1 MIVFNQKMQFD
12 NLIKNGFE
20 KYPNFR
26 DLTILAKEWFFID
39 KLDEKSIKSQ
49 LFSFCVEKVTT
60 FNEENIRKLIQ
71 KVMKK
76 LKVTDKY
83 TEIPEKLTFFKEE
96 VEQISKIINKEWQKI
111 IFIFCCLSKLRKS
124 DGIYLNS
131 QNSMK
136 LSDIF
141 DLCGIKKTK
150 KEQEFYLYEL
160 NKANLLTVDLKPLL
174 KYHPVC
180 LRKEGEIALEIT
192 PSCDMISEL
201 LKINGT
207 PIIKC
212 LRCGKEVFKTNNRVK
227 YCPECARII
236 HIEKT
241 MESKKKKNSCI

>member
-1 MIVFNQKMQFD
+1 MIVFNQKTQYD
-12 NLIKNGFE
+12 NLINNGFE
-20 KYPNFR
+20 KFPNFR
-26 DLTILAKEWFFID
+26 DLTILAKEWFFIE
-39 KLDEKSIKSQ
+39 KLDEKTIKSR
-49 LFSFCVEKVTT
+49 LFSFCIEKVTT
-60 FNEENIRKLIQ
+60 FDEESLKNLIQ

-76 LKVTDKY
+76 LKKTEKY

-96 VEQISKIINKEWQKI
+96 VDKINNIKDKEWQKI

-141 DLCGIKKTK
+141 DLCKLKKTK
-150 KEQEFYLYEL
+150 KQQETYLYEL

-174 KYHPVC
+174 KYHPTC
-180 LRKEGEIALEIT
+180 LRKEGEISLEIT
-192 PSCDMISEL
+192 PSCEMISEL
-201 LKINGT
+201 LKINDT

-212 LRCGKEVFKTNNRVK
+212 LKCGKDVFKTNNRIK
-227 YCPECARII
+227 YCPECAKQI

-241 MESKKKKNSCI
+241 IAAKKKKLSCI